1 MNITLQPRTRDHVRI
16 YFERTQKEIIRRMI
30 PSAAQSLEQALAMF
44 ERSEQPGATSFGRT
58 VYLDSAYV
66 GDVWCFG
73 MDAQDVPQAMLSY
86 CLFEEACWGKGAAT
100 EAVRL
105 FLEELQEHFGF
116 TCIGA
121 HTWAD
126 NTASCRVLEKCGFV
140 LAEEGDDEG
149 RAWRYYQRG

>member
-1 MNITLQPRTRDHVRI
+1 MRITLHPRTEDHVRI
-16 YFERTQKEIIRRMI
+16 YFERTQKETIRRMI
-30 PSAAQSLEQALAMF
+30 PSSASCLEQALALF
-44 ERSEQPGATSFGRT
+44 ERSQEPGATSFGRT
-58 VYLDSAYV
+58 VYADGAYV

-73 MDAQDVPQAMLSY
+73 MDAQDTPQAMLSY
-86 CLFEEACWGKGAAT
+86 CLFEKECWGKGVAT

-105 FLEELQEHFGF
+105 FLTELAEGFGL

-126 NTASCRVLEKCGFV
+126 NTASCRVLEKCGFF
-140 LAEEGDDEG
+140 LTEEGVDEG